1 MFAIE
6 EINRRSDLLPNIT
19 LGYKICDSCVLEHK
33 AVQSVLSILSGREE
47 AVPNYSCDEKNN
59 VVAFIGH
66 LTSSSSLSIAE
77 ITGIY
82 GYPQISYGAM
92 DPVFNNKLLFP
103 YFSRT
108 VPDGSTQYEAIVLL
122 LEHFGWS
129 WVGMVTADDDS
140 SQQASMEIFNVI
152 TRSGV
157 CIAYREFVSDYAFF
171 KRSMASRKV
180 LYKIQ
185 KTHCNV
191 IIFIG
196 YTYGLQSLNLIL
208 SDDLSPRK
216 VVIILSL
223 AFPEEI
229 LTFTTLQGSF
239 WLMLQKG
246 RIPGLKEY
254 LLTAGPLKYPDIDL
268 MFEVWED
275 YLYCSLG
282 PYHLYRPCNER
293 DVLGNVDRSRYDVDN
308 FRYTFSVYSAVY
320 IVAYALHQI
329 LGTEHKNIPEFCNRP
344 IMSYKRASNLK
355 DKLVKNDIGSQKG
368 VYQSFLAPKKCGSYP
383 CLHCVNYLQGEIQME
398 EKLLL
403 EDELEVEGDDD
414 DGDICHNTQ
423 STQCGT
429 EPKQLAPQTHWLEW
443 RAALAFGKIIYCYL
457 LPPYPKET
465 AKSKLAPQMD
475 QMKIFQYEI
484 MAPSLNQYIRRVH
497 FTTSGGDSI
506 HLDEKGN
513 FPARFDLVNYNVHAN
528 STVGTQTVGHLHE
541 DNGRLQFSI
550 NDSSIVW
557 DPRFFT
563 TPQSTCSE
571 SCLPGYR
578 KVPLE
583 GKQKCCYYCVPCA
596 EGEISNQTDM
606 ERCSECPE
614 DQWSNERR
622 DACIP
627 RPLDFLSYED
637 TLGLSLI
644 IINLFFCSVTVVVL
658 GIFIKHK
665 NTSIVK
671 ANNQNLSYILLLS
684 LLFSFLCPL
693 LFIGRPTRMSCL
705 LRQVTFG
712 IIFSLAVSSILAKTV
727 TVVLAFRA
735 IQPGRTLRQWLGR
748 HLSTLLL
755 ITGTIGEVVICVFW
769 LSFSPP
775 FPDYNTEIEVGKII
789 LQCNEGS
796 ANAFY
801 LSIGYIGFLSMLSFI
816 VAFLARKL
824 PDVFNEAQYITFSML
839 VFCSVWISFIPAYL
853 STKGKYMVAVEI
865 FSISSS
871 SAGLLGCIFI
881 PKCYIILLRPE
892 MNIKS
897 NLIFIQQ

>member
-1 MFAIE
+1 MESCACLHSK
-6 EINRRSDLLPNIT
+6 RR
-19 LGYKICDSCVLEHK
+19 
-33 AVQSVLSILSGREE
+33 
-47 AVPNYSCDEKNN
+47 
-59 VVAFIGH
+59 
-66 LTSSSSLSIAE
+66 
-77 ITGIY
+77 
-82 GYPQISYGAM
+82 
-92 DPVFNNKLLFP
+92 
-103 YFSRT
+103 
-108 VPDGSTQYEAIVLL
+108 IV
-122 LEHFGWS
+122 
-129 WVGMVTADDDS
+129 DIK
-140 SQQASMEIFNVI
+140 Q
-152 TRSGV
+152 
-157 CIAYREFVSDYAFF
+157 
-171 KRSMASRKV
+171 
-180 LYKIQ
+180 
-185 KTHCNV
+185 
-191 IIFIG
+191 
-196 YTYGLQSLNLIL
+196 
-208 SDDLSPRK
+208 SDDYWIAMFLNPR
-216 VVIILSL
+216 
-223 AFPEEI
+223 
-229 LTFTTLQGSF
+229 
-239 WLMLQKG
+239 
-246 RIPGLKEY
+246 
-254 LLTAGPLKYPDIDL
+254 
-268 MFEVWED
+268 
-275 YLYCSLG
+275 
-282 PYHLYRPCNER
+282 
-293 DVLGNVDRSRYDVDN
+293 
-308 FRYTFSVYSAVY
+308 
-320 IVAYALHQI
+320 
-329 LGTEHKNIPEFCNRP
+329 
-344 IMSYKRASNLK
+344 
-355 DKLVKNDIGSQKG
+355 
-368 VYQSFLAPKKCGSYP
+368 YQSKMTETLFL
-383 CLHCVNYLQGEIQME
+383 
-398 EKLLL
+398 
-403 EDELEVEGDDD
+403 
-414 DGDICHNTQ
+414 
-423 STQCGT
+423 
-429 EPKQLAPQTHWLEW
+429 
-443 RAALAFGKIIYCYL
+443 
-457 LPPYPKET
+457 
-465 AKSKLAPQMD
+465 
-475 QMKIFQYEI
+475 
-484 MAPSLNQYIRRVH
+484 LNQYIRRVH

-513 FPARFDLVNYNVHAN
+513 FPARFDLVNYNVYAN

-541 DNGRLQFSI
+541 DNGRLQLSI

-557 DPRFFT
+557 DPRFLM
-563 TPQSTCSE
+563 TPRSTCSE
-571 SCLPGYR
+571 SCLPGYW

-614 DQWSNERR
+614 DQWSNKRR

-644 IINLFFCSVTVVVL
+644 IINLFFFSVTVVVL

-671 ANNQNLSYILLLS
+671 ANNKNLSYILLLS

-755 ITGTIGEVVICVFW
+755 ITGTIGEVVICVLW
-769 LSFSPP
+769 LCFSPP

-801 LSIGYIGFLSMLSFI
+801 LSMGYIGILSMLSFI

-824 PDVFNEAQYITFSML
+824 PDIFNEAQYITFSML

-881 PKCYIILLRPE
+881 PKCYIILMRPE
-892 MNIKS
+892 INIKS